1 MAKHLHS
8 QYFVKSIAIK
18 QLKEK
23 VNSLIGLRLPT
34 MPKQGWVRTIREA
47 LDMSGAQLGAR
58 LGISRNKISI
68 LERKEADGSITI
80 NQGAVLDNENYLGWF
95 YEKESIK
102 LV

>member
-1 MAKHLHS
+1 
-8 QYFVKSIAIK
+8 
-18 QLKEK
+18 
-23 VNSLIGLRLPT
+23 